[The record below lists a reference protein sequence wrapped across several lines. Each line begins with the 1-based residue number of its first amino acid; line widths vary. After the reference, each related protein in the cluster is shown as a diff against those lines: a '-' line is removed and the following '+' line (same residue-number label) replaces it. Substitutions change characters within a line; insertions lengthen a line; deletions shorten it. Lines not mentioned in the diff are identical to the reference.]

1 MINQICLKKAAK
13 AVNSECKIDAFLL
26 VLSVADQ
33 WGTWGKERIQPV
45 FFSWTI
51 SRRSPGFQLAVYLC
65 AAGMMNNYHGQQLR
79 SADDGSADSEGP
91 AWRDTNWS
99 WVLITTLLFIFSP
112 DVQLSASQTWCA
124 VTCQSATNQIKN
136 MDFFFCFFLPEPYTV
151 SLLWGSQHGSERM
164 CVCEYLFIPR
174 WCADWWKKLLP
185 LTAGTVYL
193 LRRREMCEM
202 PRFTQ
207 KKCKWNPASET
218 QTHKD

>member
-13 AVNSECKIDAFLL
+13 AVNSKCKIDAFLL

-33 WGTWGKERIQPV
+33 WGTWGKERTQPV
-45 FFSWTI
+45 FFSLTI

-99 WVLITTLLFIFSP
+99 WVLITTRLFIFSP

-124 VTCQSATNQIKN
+124 VTCQSATNPIKN
-136 MDFFFCFFLPEPYTV
+136 MDCLFFFSSWAIYCQSALRFSARFWADVCLWVFIYTT
-151 SLLWGSQHGSERM
+151 L
-164 CVCEYLFIPR
+164 VCGLVEEAAASHCGDRLSP
-174 WCADWWKKLLP
+174 P
-185 LTAGTVYL
+185 QT
-193 LRRREMCEM
+193 
-202 PRFTQ
+202 
-207 KKCKWNPASET
+207 WNVWNATLHTEKMQMKSSIW
-218 QTHKD
+218 DSDI